1 MDTFVDAQRAF
12 CCRCPSAGPVR
23 WSGVSEVYLL
33 KTEETAERLGSINES
48 LKGVIGRLTSLL
60 ITASTA
66 EVGEAHRTLIETA
79 NCVDNLIGELLD
91 GKPSRPPDLTDDQR
105 TDMLFS
111 KWDTLLRKLGD
122 E

>member
-1 MDTFVDAQRAF
+1 
-12 CCRCPSAGPVR
+12 VR